1 MSDTNHF
8 QDLKGLLVRPASLD
22 DMQTA
27 VEFFN
32 LYSRSTIGLNV
43 HNLESIRRE
52 WTMPGYDIEASTRVV
67 HTPEGKWI
75 GYVEVWDG
83 DDPPVQVHLW
93 GCVHPEFQHQGIGT
107 QLQSWAEDRAR
118 QALTRLPDDVRA
130 TMRMTTVGTNEPAIR
145 LFKKRGASLVRRYWD
160 MQIELADEV
169 AETSLPEGLRLI
181 TYDQFNDLKA
191 VYRADDEAFQ
201 DHWGYVQEPF
211 EEAFPKWKHWMTDPV
226 VFDPTL
232 WFLAMDGEELA
243 GIALCREQSD
253 EDPDMGWVRVLAV
266 RRPWRKRGLGLA
278 LLLHSFGE
286 LRRRGKKRAGLGVDS
301 GSLTG
306 ATRLYEKAGMHVERV
321 YDSFEIEMRPG
332 RDLVRKSI
340 QE

>member
-130 TMRMTTVGTNEPAIR
+130 TMRMTTVGTNEPAICR
-145 LFKKRGASLVRRYWD
+145 SSWQTKWQKHPCR
-160 MQIELADEV
+160 
-169 AETSLPEGLRLI
+169 
-181 TYDQFNDLKA
+181 KA
-191 VYRADDEAFQ
+191 C
-201 DHWGYVQEPF
+201 G
-211 EEAFPKWKHWMTDPV
+211 
-226 VFDPTL
+226 
-232 WFLAMDGEELA
+232 
-243 GIALCREQSD
+243 
-253 EDPDMGWVRVLAV
+253 
-266 RRPWRKRGLGLA
+266 
-278 LLLHSFGE
+278 
-286 LRRRGKKRAGLGVDS
+286 
-301 GSLTG
+301 
-306 ATRLYEKAGMHVERV
+306 
-321 YDSFEIEMRPG
+321 
-332 RDLVRKSI
+332 
-340 QE
+340 